1 MPSSSQHRRTAFHLA
16 ALACTVILALIPAT
30 SEAQDPVPDDPVAQ
44 QIDIGGQWFRARCVE
59 CHEKGDLTNANF
71 QVKWSGQSA
80 FDLYDIIQRT
90 MPENEPGMLTR
101 GTYTAIVAYLMKLN
115 GMPAGT
121 TILSSDTT
129 ALRAVQLSFTRAAAS
144 IPPR

>member
-1 MPSSSQHRRTAFHLA
+1 MPTTSRNWRNPLHLTALTL
-16 ALACTVILALIPAT
+16 ALAVTTGTPAR
-30 SEAQDPVPDDPVAQ
+30 AQGPAPDDPVAH
-44 QIDIGGQWFRARCVE
+44 QIDIGAQWFRARCLE

-90 MPENEPGMLTR
+90 MPEDEPGGLTP

-115 GMPAGT
+115 GMRASSAV
-121 TILSSDTT
+121 LSADSA
-129 ALRAVQLSFTRAAAS
+129 ALRDVRLTFSHAS
-144 IPPR
+144 ASTTPR